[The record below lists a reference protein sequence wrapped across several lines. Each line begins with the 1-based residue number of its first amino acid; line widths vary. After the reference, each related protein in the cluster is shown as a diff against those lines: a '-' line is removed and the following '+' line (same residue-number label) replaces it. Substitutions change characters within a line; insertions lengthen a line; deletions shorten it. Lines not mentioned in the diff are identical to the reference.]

1 MAMIAVTSAKGG
13 PGVSTLC
20 LAMGLQWPRRILL
33 VDADPA
39 AGDLLAGWYGGQ
51 GVAGRGLLALSV
63 ASRSTSMERELW
75 SQVLPLVQG
84 QARSWLLAGVAEP
97 QQSRS
102 VDWHRLAGVLA
113 GLDYGHDPVDALVD
127 MGRLRPSTEITRP
140 DAAGPEPILMHA
152 DVVALVCPGTVAG
165 VRAAQ
170 LRVTQLRSML
180 SYRTDTGPYEGLV
193 GICLGGPYEQEEVAA
208 QLGIPV
214 IGQVPVDRRTA
225 DVLLGGAPQ
234 PRGWLRSA
242 LMRAGRDLA
251 KELVAAAGNR
261 RSQMTV
267 LDEQSAPEAHRRSAS
282 WRVATAVSAAQSAPL
297 NGPGD
302 ES

>member
-1 MAMIAVTSAKGG
+1 MIAVTSAKGG

-20 LAMGLQWPRRILL
+20 LAMGLLWPRRILL

-51 GVAGRGLLALSV
+51 GVAGRGVLALSV
-63 ASRSTSMERELW
+63 ASRAASMERELW
-75 SQVLPLVQG
+75 SQVVPLVQG

-113 GLDYGHDPVDALVD
+113 GLNYGHDPVDALVD
-127 MGRLRPSTEITRP
+127 LGRLRPATEISRP

-152 DVVALVCPGTVAG
+152 DLVVLVCHGTVAG

-180 SYRTDTGPYEGLV
+180 SYRAGGGSDEGLV
-193 GICLGGPYEQEEVAA
+193 GVCMGGPYGRSEVAA

-234 PRGWLRSA
+234 PRGWLRSP
-242 LMRAGRDLA
+242 LMRAGSDLGGTLA
-251 KELVAAAGNR
+251 SVAGNR
-261 RSQMTV
+261 RSEMSARE
-267 LDEQSAPEAHRRSAS
+267 EQRPAGDGRRFASRRVASAVSVALNAPVSAPGD
-282 WRVATAVSAAQSAPL
+282 QS
-297 NGPGD
+297 
-302 ES
+302 

>member
-20 LAMGLQWPRRILL
+20 LAMGLQWPRRVLL

-39 AGDLLAGWYGGQ
+39 AGDLLAGWYGGH

-63 ASRSTSMERELW
+63 ASRAASMERELW

-84 QARSWLLAGVAEP
+84 EARSWLLPGVAEP

-102 VDWHRLAGVLA
+102 VDWRRLATVLA
-113 GLDYGHDPVDALVD
+113 SLNYGRDPVDTLVD
-127 MGRLRPSTEITRP
+127 LGRLRPAAEIARP
-140 DAAGPEPILMHA
+140 DAAGPEPLVVHA
-152 DVVALVCPGTVAG
+152 DLVLLVCHATVAG

-180 SYRTDTGPYEGLV
+180 SYRSAGASDGLLV
-193 GICLGGPYEQEEVAA
+193 GVCIGGPYGRAEVAA

-214 IGQVPVDRRTA
+214 LGQMPVDRRSA

-234 PRGWLRSA
+234 SRRWLRA
-242 LMRAGRDLA
+242 PLMRSARDLGQL
-251 KELVAAAGNR
+251 LVA
-261 RSQMTV
+261 T
-267 LDEQSAPEAHRRSAS
+267 
-282 WRVATAVSAAQSAPL
+282 SAARQPAIDPKDKPEKAAHARGEASRRPAAAVGAGHSGSPASPGAPL
-297 NGPGD
+297 
-302 ES
+302 